1 MAIINSSSFLLFRDE
16 DAIGHSKDVTVNLR
30 VDLPDASSKDSN
42 GWKEVIACARG
53 GEVNVKGLTAY
64 NDTLNFKEFADDLI
78 LRRKQVFYLKQQ
90 NNNDFVIRGE
100 GFISSVDE
108 TAEFEKA
115 TTFDLEIQLTGVFTA
130 GDSRTWENIFDFW
143 EDIAS
148 NWENT

>member
-1 MAIINSSSFLLFRDE
+1 MAIINSTSFLLFRDE
-16 DAIGHSKDVTVNLR
+16 NAIGHSKNVTVNLR

-53 GEVNVKGLTAY
+53 GEVNVTGLTAY
-64 NDTLNFKEFADDLI
+64 DDSLNFKEFADDLI
-78 LRRKQVFYLKQQ
+78 LKNKQVFYLKQE
-90 NNNDFVIRGE
+90 NNTDFVIRGE

-108 TAEFEKA
+108 TAKFEEA
-115 TTFDLEIQLTGVFTA
+115 TSFDIEIQLTNIITA

-143 EDIAS
+143 ENIAS

>member
-1 MAIINSSSFLLFRDE
+1 MAIINSSSFLLFRDD
-16 DAIGHSKDVTVNLR
+16 DAVGHSKDVTVNLR

-53 GEVNVKGLTAY
+53 GEVNVKGLTDY
-64 NDTLNFKEFADDLI
+64 NDTLNFKEFCDDLI

-90 NNNDFVIRGE
+90 NNTDFVIRGE
-100 GFISSVDE
+100 GFVSSVDE
-108 TAEFEKA
+108 TAEYEKA
-115 TTFDLEIQLTGVFTA
+115 TTFDLEIQLTGIFTA

-143 EDIAS
+143 EDIAT

>member
-1 MAIINSSSFLLFRDE
+1 MPIINSSSFLLFKDE
-16 DAIGHSKDVTVNLR
+16 TVIGHSKNTSISLR
-30 VDLPDASSKDSN
+30 IDLPDATTKDSY

-53 GEVNVKGLTAY
+53 GEARVSGLTAY
-64 NDTLNFKEFADDLI
+64 NDSLNFKEFADAVI
-78 LRRKQVFYLKQQ
+78 LRTKQVFYFKQDG
-90 NNNDFVIRGE
+90 NSDFVIRGE

-108 TAEFEKA
+108 TAEFNNA
-115 TTFDLEIQLTGVFTA
+115 TSFDVEIQLTNIITA